1 MHFAAPPEQQTVTVQ
16 TPTNSSGNINNNK
29 ASNGSGKVLH
39 RVISLTTAN
48 HDNLSGKT
56 TAKQCPAYVPEKLHF
71 SAYEKFEGESC
82 LLGVV
87 NGAIIIK

>member
-1 MHFAAPPEQQTVTVQ
+1 MHFTAPPEQQTVTAQ
-16 TPTNSSGNINNNK
+16 TPTKSSGNGHNNK

-48 HDNLSGKT
+48 HDKT
-56 TAKQCPAYVPEKLHF
+56 LTKQSPTYVPEKLHF

-82 LLGVV
+82 LFT
-87 NGAIIIK
+87 